1 MAGQSG
7 EGQTI
12 TSRTF
17 WLIGLVAAA
26 GVGFAVYFFP
36 RAGAETPSGGVEKY
50 IEAMSRKPGS
60 SQPYIKFVAQAT
72 ELAGELNRL
81 QEQAG
86 GKNWAAASQA
96 LARVRQAYEKA
107 WLLAAPVEAELGLD
121 DNVKGFLEAAGQSFN
136 AQVISLDK
144 KLRAED
150 MRLASLQQEVAERK
164 ARQAAPAPAGPIAPR
179 PVPSLDYFQA
189 GFIPWL
195 AGAFVAGFAL
205 LIPWYKKFAEEEQYY
220 SYSLTR
226 TGRWSPVNS
235 LMMAAIA
242 LGVILVAYAL
252 IKGYLGELL

>member
-1 MAGQSG
+1 MAGQG
-7 EGQTI
+7 EEGQTI

-17 WLIGLVAAA
+17 WLIGLVVAA
-26 GVGFAVYFFP
+26 GVGFAFYLFP
-36 RAGAETPSGGVEKY
+36 RAGAGTPSGGVEKY

-60 SQPYIKFVAQAT
+60 SQTYIKFVTQAT

-81 QEQAG
+81 QEQAA
-86 GKNWAAASQA
+86 GKDWGATSQT

-121 DNVKGFLEAAGQSFN
+121 DNVKGFLEAAGQAFN

-150 MRLASLQQEVAERK
+150 IKLASLQQEVAERK
-164 ARQAAPAPAGPIAPR
+164 ARQAAPAPGGPIAPR
-179 PVPSLDYFQA
+179 PAASMVYFKA
-189 GFIPWL
+189 NFIPWL
-195 AGAFVAGFAL
+195 AGAFVAGFGL

-220 SYSLTR
+220 SYSVTR

-242 LGVILVAYAL
+242 SGVILLGYVA